1 MNAFAKRWRDWTT
14 LIIGGYLVFTPW
26 IFGISGD
33 EASSANA
40 WVTGVCVVTL
50 ALWALLEAGPRAGEL
65 TRVGIGAWLL
75 VSPFALG
82 FAGSVIA
89 WNTWIAGVLMVA
101 LSDIPNL
108 SFDLQ
113 SWLRAKRLAHQA
125 RAISPESIV
134 DYVDSGE
141 AVDPEYLSKQIAEC
155 AYQICQT
162 LREHPSELEANI
174 CALGYWA
181 CVSDMFTLDH
191 LIEKKL
197 PSAGTTRRL
206 RLKVARR
213 RAVRSLSRARAALPQ
228 ELHHSSLH
236 GKDWKRN

>member
-1 MNAFAKRWRDWTT
+1 VSAFAKRWRDWTT
-14 LIIGGYLVFTPW
+14 LVIGGYLVFTPW
-26 IFGISGD
+26 IFGTSGD

-50 ALWALLEAGPRAGEL
+50 ALWALLEAGPCAGEL

-134 DYVDSGE
+134 GYVDSGE

-162 LREHPSELEANI
+162 LREHPSELEANM

-197 PSAGTTRRL
+197 PSAGITRRL

>member
-1 MNAFAKRWRDWTT
+1 VSAFAKRWRDWTT
-14 LIIGGYLVFTPW
+14 LVIGGYLVFTPW
-26 IFGISGD
+26 IFGTSGD

-134 DYVDSGE
+134 GYVDSGE
-141 AVDPEYLSKQIAEC
+141 VVDPEYLSKQIAEC

-162 LREHPSELEANI
+162 RREHPSELEANM

-197 PSAGTTRRL
+197 PSAGITRRL